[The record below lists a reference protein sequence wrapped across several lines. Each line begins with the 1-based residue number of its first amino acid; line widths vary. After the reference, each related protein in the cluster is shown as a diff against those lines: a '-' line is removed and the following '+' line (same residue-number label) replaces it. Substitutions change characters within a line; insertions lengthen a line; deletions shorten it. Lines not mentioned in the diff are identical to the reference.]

1 MQHRGQRLAILCLI
15 LLTGALAGVFIWT
28 TERGV
33 RQLDEQRESK
43 EATIDRLQSSIST
56 IASTQQAYAE
66 NRRHDVASFTRVS
79 VLVNR
84 ITTDAAGLRAA
95 ATSGA
100 SNERLE
106 EFWTALSALM
116 AAESR
121 ARGQFAGG
129 DEGAAAETMLAS
141 AHEHVTRLNSSLR
154 AFREAEV
161 AIYRSARA
169 TSTWQSAAVLGISAV
184 LWAAG
189 LVMFAVVPWRAT
201 TQVTDVAASTPGYR
215 NASTAFLRSDVM
227 SAETAPQTAVAPPAI
242 DLAAAARLTT
252 ELSTLSDQAEL
263 PGLLGRA
270 ADILDAR
277 GVVIWMGAGSELF
290 AAAAHGYD
298 PAVLQRIKPIA
309 RSADNATAAAWR
321 TSQMRTVPADSD
333 GHGAI
338 VAPMLGPGG
347 CVGVL
352 AAETRSGREQD
363 EATQSVATIVA
374 SQLASVLAAWPAAST
389 TAAEPLDRK
398 AAAS

>member
-1 MQHRGQRLAILCLI
+1 MQHRGKRLAILCLL
-15 LLTGALAGVFIWT
+15 LLTGTLAGFFLWT

-33 RQLDEQRESK
+33 RQLDKQREAK
-43 EATIDRLQSSIST
+43 EATIDRLHSSIST
-56 IASTQQAYAE
+56 IASTQQSYAE
-66 NRRHDVASFTRVS
+66 NRRRDVASFTRVS

-121 ARGQFAGG
+121 AREQFAGG
-129 DEGAAAETMLAS
+129 DEGAAADTMLAS

-161 AIYRSARA
+161 EIYRAARA
-169 TSTWQSAAVLGISAV
+169 ASTWQSAAVLGISAV

-189 LVMFAVVPWRAT
+189 LVMFAVVPWRT
-201 TQVTDVAASTPGYR
+201 NQVTHVDAPAPVYR
-215 NASTAFLRSDVM
+215 NALTAERIGSHVM
-227 SAETAPQTAVAPPAI
+227 TAETAPPVVTAPPSI

-252 ELSTLSDQAEL
+252 ELSKLSDQAEL

-270 ADILDAR
+270 AEILDAR
-277 GVVIWMGAGSELF
+277 GLVIWIGAGSELF

-298 PAVLQRIKPIA
+298 PAVLQRMKPIA

-321 TSQMRTVPADSD
+321 TSQLRTVPADTA

-352 AAETRSGREQD
+352 AAETRSAREQD

-374 SQLASVLAAWPAAST
+374 SQLASVLTAWPAAST
-389 TAAEPLDRK
+389 TAAEPLNRK

>member
-1 MQHRGQRLAILCLI
+1 MQHRGKRLALLSLI
-15 LLTGALAGVFIWT
+15 LLTGALSGFFIWS
-28 TERGV
+28 TERSV
-33 RQLDEQRESK
+33 HQLDEQREAK

-56 IASTQQAYAE
+56 IASAQQTYAE
-66 NRRHDVASFTRVS
+66 NRQRDVASFTRVS

-100 SNERLE
+100 STDRLE

-121 ARGQFAGG
+121 ARSQFAAG
-129 DEGAAAETMLAS
+129 DEAGASETMLAA
-141 AHEHVTRLNSSLR
+141 AHEHVVRVNTSLR
-154 AFREAEV
+154 AFREAE
-161 AIYRSARA
+161 AGIYRAARA
-169 TSTWQSAAVLGISAV
+169 ASTWQSAAVLGIGAM

-189 LVMFAVVPWRAT
+189 LVLFAVVPWRGT
-201 TQVTDVAASTPGYR
+201 KQVIYVDAPVPAET
-215 NASTAFLRSDVM
+215 RSP
-227 SAETAPQTAVAPPAI
+227 ETAPDIAVPSPSI
-242 DLAAAARLTT
+242 DLASAARLTT
-252 ELSTLSDQAEL
+252 ELSALEDQAKL
-263 PGLLGRA
+263 PGLLSRA
-270 ADILDAR
+270 AEVLDAR

-309 RSADNATAAAWR
+309 RNADNATAAAWR
-321 TSQMRTVPADSD
+321 TGQLRTVSPDTD
-333 GHGAI
+333 GLGAI

-352 AAETRSGREQD
+352 AAETRNGREHD
-363 EATQSVATIVA
+363 ETTQSVATIVA
-374 SQLASVLAAWPAAST
+374 AQLASVLAAWPAAST
-389 TAAEPLDRK
+389 VDTEQLDRK

>member
-1 MQHRGQRLAILCLI
+1 MQHRGKRLAILCLL
-15 LLTGALAGVFIWT
+15 LLTGTLAGFFLWT
-28 TERGV
+28 TERGI

-56 IASTQQAYAE
+56 IASTQQTYAE
-66 NRRHDVASFTRVS
+66 NRRRDVASFTRVS

-95 ATSGA
+95 ATSGV

-121 ARGQFAGG
+121 GREQFAGG
-129 DEGAAAETMLAS
+129 DESAATDTMLAS
-141 AHEHVTRLNSSLR
+141 THEHVTRLNSSLR
-154 AFREAEV
+154 AFREAEID
-161 AIYRSARA
+161 IYRAAHAASR
-169 TSTWQSAAVLGISAV
+169 WQSAGVLGISTV

-189 LVMFAVVPWRAT
+189 LVMFAFVPWQAAKQVVYVDAPVPADVT
-201 TQVTDVAASTPGYR
+201 T
-215 NASTAFLRSDVM
+215 
-227 SAETAPQTAVAPPAI
+227 AETAPQTTATPPSI
-242 DLAAAARLTT
+242 DLAAAARLTI

-263 PGLLGRA
+263 PGLLSRA
-270 ADILDAR
+270 AEVLDAR

-309 RSADNATAAAWR
+309 RSAENATAAAWR
-321 TSQMRTVPADSD
+321 TSQLRTVPADTA

-338 VAPMLGPGG
+338 VAPMLGPAG

-389 TAAEPLDRK
+389 PGLPAAEPLDRK

>member
-1 MQHRGQRLAILCLI
+1 MQHRGKRLAILCLI
-15 LLTGALAGVFIWT
+15 LLTGTLAGFFIWT
-28 TERGV
+28 TDRSLG
-33 RQLDEQRESK
+33 QLDELRESK
-43 EATIDRLQSSIST
+43 EATIERLQSSIST

-66 NRRHDVASFTRVS
+66 NRRRDVASFTRVS

-95 ATSGA
+95 ETSGA
-100 SNERLE
+100 SSERLE

-116 AAESR
+116 AADGR
-121 ARGQFAGG
+121 ARQQFAGG
-129 DEGAAAETMLAS
+129 DESAAAETILAS
-141 AHEHVTRLNSSLR
+141 AHEHVNRLNSSLR

-161 AIYRSARA
+161 EIYRSARA
-169 TSTWQSAAVLGISAV
+169 ASTWQSAAVLGVSAV
-184 LWAAG
+184 LWAVG
-189 LVMFAVVPWRAT
+189 LVMFAVVPLRAT
-201 TQVTDVAASTPGYR
+201 NRVPVVDASAPVALLG
-215 NASTAFLRSDVM
+215 SDAM
-227 SAETAPQTAVAPPAI
+227 SAETAPQAATTLPSV

-252 ELSTLSDQAEL
+252 ELSTLTDQAEL
-263 PGLLGRA
+263 PRLLSRA
-270 ADILDAR
+270 AEVLDAR

-298 PAVLQRIKPIA
+298 PSVLQRIKPIA
-309 RSADNATAAAWR
+309 RNADNATAAAWR
-321 TSQMRTVPADSD
+321 TSQLRTVSADAG

-398 AAAS
+398 SAAS

>member
-252 ELSTLSDQAEL
+252 ELSTLSDQAQL

-270 ADILDAR
+270 ADVLDAR

-338 VAPMLGPGG
+338 VAPMLGPAG

>member
-1 MQHRGQRLAILCLI
+1 MQHRGRRLAILCLI
-15 LLTGALAGVFIWT
+15 LLTGALSGSFIWT
-28 TERGV
+28 TERAA
-33 RQLDEQRESK
+33 RQLDEQRDFK
-43 EATIDRLQSSIST
+43 DATIDRLQSSIST
-56 IASTQQAYAE
+56 IASTQQTYAE
-66 NRRHDVASFTRVS
+66 NRRRDLASFTRVS

-116 AAESR
+116 AAEGR
-121 ARGQFAGG
+121 AREQFAGG

-141 AHEHVTRLNSSLR
+141 AHEHVARLNSSLR

-161 AIYRSARA
+161 EIYRAARA
-169 TSTWQSAAVLGISAV
+169 AATWQSAAVLGISAV

-189 LVMFAVVPWRAT
+189 LVIFAVVPGRAAKPLADA
-201 TQVTDVAASTPGYR
+201 DVSVPSG
-215 NASTAFLRSDVM
+215 VV
-227 SAETAPQTAVAPPAI
+227 SADTAPHTAAAPPSI
-242 DLAAAARLTT
+242 NLAAAARLTT
-252 ELSTLSDQAEL
+252 ALATLTDQTEL

-270 ADILDAR
+270 AEVLDAR

-298 PAVLQRIKPIA
+298 PAILQRIKPIA

-321 TSQMRTVPADSD
+321 SGELRTVPADTG

-352 AAETRSGREQD
+352 AAETHSGRERD

-374 SQLASVLAAWPAAST
+374 AQLASVLAAWPAAST
-389 TAAEPLDRK
+389 TTAEPLDRK

>member
-1 MQHRGQRLAILCLI
+1 MQHRGKRLAILCLI
-15 LLTGALAGVFIWT
+15 LLTGALSGFFIWT
-28 TERGV
+28 TDRGV
-33 RQLDEQRESK
+33 RQLDEERESK
-43 EATIDRLQSSIST
+43 EATIERLQSSIST
-56 IASTQQAYAE
+56 IASAQQAYAE
-66 NRRHDVASFTRVS
+66 NRRRDVASFTRVS

-95 ATSGA
+95 STTGA
-100 SNERLE
+100 SNDRLE

-121 ARGQFAGG
+121 ARDQFAAG
-129 DEGAAAETMLAS
+129 DEGAASETVLAS
-141 AHEHVTRLNSSLR
+141 AHEHVARVNSSLR
-154 AFREAEV
+154 AFRAAEV
-161 AIYRSARA
+161 ETSQAARA
-169 TSTWQSAAVLGISAV
+169 ASTWRLAVVLGFAAV

-189 LVMFAVVPWRAT
+189 LVLFAVVPWRPEK
-201 TQVTDVAASTPGYR
+201 QVLYVEAPVPAE
-215 NASTAFLRSDVM
+215 AM
-227 SAETAPQTAVAPPAI
+227 SAETAPPTAVASPSL

-252 ELSTLSDQAEL
+252 ELSTLADQAEL
-263 PGLLGRA
+263 PSLLGRTA
-270 ADILDAR
+270 EVLDAR

-298 PAVLQRIKPIA
+298 PAVLRRIKPIA

-321 TSQMRTVPADSD
+321 TGQLRTVPADTA

-352 AAETRSGREQD
+352 AAETRSGREED
-363 EATQSVATIVA
+363 ETIQSVATIVA
-374 SQLASVLAAWPAAST
+374 AQLASVLAAWPAAST
-389 TAAEPLDRK
+389 ADTEQLDRK

>member
-15 LLTGALAGVFIWT
+15 LLTGALSGFFIWT

-33 RQLDEQRESK
+33 LQLDEQRESK
-43 EATIDRLQSSIST
+43 EATIDRLKSSIST

-66 NRRHDVASFTRVS
+66 NRGRDVASFTHVS

-121 ARGQFAGG
+121 AREQFAGG

-141 AHEHVTRLNSSLR
+141 AHEHVTRLNSTLR

-161 AIYRSARA
+161 EVYRSARA
-169 TSTWQSAAVLGISAV
+169 ASTWQSTAVLGISAL

-189 LVMFAVVPWRAT
+189 LVMFAVIPWRAT
-201 TQVTDVAASTPGYR
+201 NRVTSVDASAPTEAMGAEAPQAVAA
-215 NASTAFLRSDVM
+215 
-227 SAETAPQTAVAPPAI
+227 PPSI

-263 PGLLGRA
+263 PGLLSRA
-270 ADILDAR
+270 AEVLDAR

-309 RSADNATAAAWR
+309 RNADNATAAAWR
-321 TSQMRTVPADSD
+321 TSQLRTVPADTG

-374 SQLASVLAAWPAAST
+374 AQLASMLAAWPAAST

>member
-1 MQHRGQRLAILCLI
+1 MQHRGKRLAILCLL
-15 LLTGALAGVFIWT
+15 LLTGTLAGFFLWT

-33 RQLDEQRESK
+33 RQLDKQREAK
-43 EATIDRLQSSIST
+43 EATIDRLHSSIST
-56 IASTQQAYAE
+56 IASTQQSYAE
-66 NRRHDVASFTRVS
+66 NRRRDVASFTRVS

-121 ARGQFAGG
+121 AREQFAGG
-129 DEGAAAETMLAS
+129 DEEAAADTILAS

-161 AIYRSARA
+161 EIYRAARA
-169 TSTWQSAAVLGISAV
+169 ASTWQSAAVLGISAV

-189 LVMFAVVPWRAT
+189 LVMFAVVPWRT
-201 TQVTDVAASTPGYR
+201 NQVTHVDASAPV
-215 NASTAFLRSDVM
+215 STAFLGSDVM
-227 SAETAPQTAVAPPAI
+227 TAETAPQVVTAPPSM

-252 ELSTLSDQAEL
+252 ELSKLSDQAEL

-270 ADILDAR
+270 AEVLDAR
-277 GVVIWMGAGSELF
+277 GVVIWMDTGSELF

-298 PAVLQRIKPIA
+298 PAVLLRMKPIA

-321 TSQMRTVPADSD
+321 TSQLRTVPADTA

-352 AAETRSGREQD
+352 AAETRNGREQD

>member
-1 MQHRGQRLAILCLI
+1 MQHRGKRLAILCLI
-15 LLTGALAGVFIWT
+15 LLTGALAGAFIWT

-56 IASTQQAYAE
+56 IASTQRMYAE
-66 NRRHDVASFTRVS
+66 NRARDVASFTRVS

-95 ATSGA
+95 ATSGV

-106 EFWTALSALM
+106 EFWTALSAVM
-116 AAESR
+116 AVESR
-121 ARGQFAGG
+121 ARAQFAGG
-129 DEGAAAETMLAS
+129 DEGAAAETLLAS
-141 AHEHVTRLNSSLR
+141 AHEHVTRLDSSLR
-154 AFREAEV
+154 TFREAEV
-161 AIYRSARA
+161 EIYRSARA
-169 TSTWQSAAVLGISAV
+169 ASTWQSAAVLGVCAV

-189 LVMFAVVPWRAT
+189 LVMFAIVPWRAT
-201 TQVTDVAASTPGYR
+201 KEVVYVDAPVPAGI
-215 NASTAFLRSDVM
+215 L
-227 SAETAPQTAVAPPAI
+227 SAETAPQAAAAPSSI

-252 ELSTLSDQAEL
+252 EISTFTDQAEL

-270 ADILDAR
+270 AEVLDAR

-309 RSADNATAAAWR
+309 RNADNATAAAWR
-321 TSQMRTVPADSD
+321 SSQLRTVPADTG

-363 EATQSVATIVA
+363 EAAQSVATIVA
-374 SQLASVLAAWPAAST
+374 AQLASVLAAWPAAST
-389 TAAEPLDRK
+389 PDTGQLDRK

>member
-1 MQHRGQRLAILCLI
+1 MQHRGKRLAILCLI
-15 LLTGALAGVFIWT
+15 LLTGTLAGFFIWT
-28 TERGV
+28 TEDGV

-56 IASTQQAYAE
+56 IASTQQAYTE
-66 NRRHDVASFTRVS
+66 NRQRDVASFTRVS

-95 ATSGA
+95 ATAGA

-121 ARGQFAGG
+121 AREQFAAG

-154 AFREAEV
+154 AFRGAEV
-161 AIYRSARA
+161 ETYRAARA
-169 TSTWQSAAVLGISAV
+169 ASTRHSAAVLGIIAV
-184 LWAAG
+184 VWAAG
-189 LVMFAVVPWRAT
+189 LVMFAVIPWRAPNR
-201 TQVTDVAASTPGYR
+201 VTSVDASAAP
-215 NASTAFLRSDVM
+215 SDVM
-227 SAETAPQTAVAPPAI
+227 RAEASPQPAAAPPPSI

-270 ADILDAR
+270 AEVLDAR

-290 AAAAHGYD
+290 AVAAHGYD

-321 TSQMRTVPADSD
+321 TSQLRTVPADTA